1 MRAVRVTEDQVRT
14 LTGISAVVD
23 VAQAIDTASLLV
35 TEELTGRSPQ
45 QSDARLVQIELYLA
59 GHFAVVSDREGPLA
73 SEALGDAVERYHNI
87 YFAGLRS
94 TRFGQQA
101 ILLDTS
107 GVLAAMAAKA
117 ENLDRKDAQIQV
129 I

>member
-1 MRAVRVTEDQVRT
+1 MPRVTEDQVRA
-14 LTGISAVVD
+14 LVGEPDSVVD
-23 VAQAIDTASLLV
+23 AAPAVDAASLLV
-35 TEELTGRSPQ
+35 TEELASRTLPH
-45 QSDARLVQIELYLA
+45 SDERLALIELYLA
-59 GHFAVVSDREGPLA
+59 GHFLYLTVREGALA
-73 SEALGDAVERYHNI
+73 AEVLGDATERYHNI

-107 GVLAAMAAKA
+107 GVLAAIAAKA